1 MTDVA
6 PSARGSGPAPGGAP
20 LASGREADVYP
31 LGPDR
36 VLRRYRHGGDVGPE
50 VEVMTYLHRAGYPV
64 PLVHSGGAADLVLE
78 RLSGPTMAAAFL
90 GGALD
95 VVAGARI
102 LADLHRRLHALPAR
116 RSSDPGVRVLHL
128 DLHPENV
135 LLTPAGPVVIDW
147 RNSDEGPPALDR
159 AMSALILAEVATE
172 PGGKLVAPA
181 GALLAAF
188 LAEVGPATA
197 LDRAVTL
204 RTRTGPHGPARLTE
218 AAALV
223 RAAAPR

>member
-1 MTDVA
+1 MTEVA
-6 PSARGSGPAPGGAP
+6 PSAHGPVPLPGGAP
-20 LASGREADVYP
+20 LASGRDADVYP

-36 VLRRYRHGGDVGPE
+36 VLRRYRRGGDVGPE
-50 VEVMTYLHRAGYPV
+50 TEVMTHLRRAGYPV
-64 PLVHSGGAADLVLE
+64 PLVHSAAGADLVLE
-78 RLSGPTMAAAFL
+78 RLSGPTMATAFL

-116 RSSDPGVRVLHL
+116 RSSDPDVRILHL

-159 AMSALILAEVATE
+159 AMSALILAEVATD
-172 PGGKLVAPA
+172 PGGKFAAPA
-181 GALLAAF
+181 GELLAAF
-188 LAEVGPATA
+188 LSEVGPATA
-197 LDRAVTL
+197 LDRAVAL
-204 RTRTGPHGPARLTE
+204 RTLTGRLGPARLAT

-223 RAAAPR
+223 RGAAPG